1 MGNRDLHI
9 SGAGSYPGGSFD
21 NVSISG
27 AGKIRGDVKCERFSG
42 SGSSKVEGN
51 IVCDT
56 FSCSGAG
63 KVLGNV
69 EGKVI
74 KASGACKITG
84 YVKGGDLSVA
94 GATTIDGDIKC
105 EKISASG
112 MISTYGNIDAEEVR
126 IDGGIKNEG
135 VINAEKVIMEC
146 RAGNGSCNFNE
157 IGASKVSINGYSED
171 SRPFFYN
178 LFGLFTGTTGTVVGN
193 LIEGD
198 EIYIENANIKVVRGE
213 RITIGPNCNIDCVEY
228 KESLQ
233 VSDTACV
240 KETIKL

>member
-9 SGAGSYPGGSFD
+9 SGAGSYPGGEFD
-21 NVSISG
+21 NISISG
-27 AGKIRGDVKCERFSG
+27 AGKIKGDVKCVRFSG
-42 SGSSKVEGN
+42 SGSAKVEGN

-56 FSCSGAG
+56 FSCSGTG

-69 EGKVI
+69 ESKVL
-74 KASGACKITG
+74 KASGACKIA
-84 YVKGGDLSVA
+84 GDIKSGTISIS
-94 GATTIDGDIKC
+94 GATTIEGDIKC
-105 EKISASG
+105 EKVSASG
-112 MISTYGNIDAEEVR
+112 MISAGGNIDAEEVR

-146 RAGNGSCNFNE
+146 RTSNGSCTFNE
-157 IGASKVSINGYSED
+157 IGATKVSINGYSAD
-171 SRPFFYN
+171 SRPRFYN
-178 LFGLFTGTTGTVVGN
+178 LFGLFTGSTGTVIGN

-198 EIYIENANIKVVRGE
+198 EIYIENATVKIVRGE

-233 VSDTACV
+233 VSDQACV